1 MHMINGVHRSRDK
14 VRHVTRR
21 AAHELFILVAL
32 AVGLLQGCVS
42 LVTVGPDYT
51 PPETKMPD
59 AWHQAATKG
68 LAEGRADLQTW
79 WVTLNDPVLDNLIRR
94 AGKGNLDLKGAV
106 ARILQARA
114 SLGIESGQ
122 QFPQIDGAGSF
133 ERSRTSEGIEVGV
146 PPPQDNPDNFAE
158 LELDATWEI
167 DLWGRIKRS
176 IESADAALDA
186 STEDYRDVL
195 VLLFADVATNYVEAR
210 TLQARIRLA
219 RNNVELQRQT
229 LQLTKD
235 RFKAGISP
243 LLDVRQ
249 AELNLATTES
259 SIPPLKSSLAQA
271 INRLGVLLG
280 DYPSTLYAGLAQPV
294 PIPVPPDDVTV
305 GLPAELL
312 RQRPDIRRAER
323 ALAAQTAQIGV
334 ATADLYPQFSLFG
347 TLGVSAVDAVKFFAS
362 GNVTYSF
369 GPQFSWNLFA
379 GGSIRSNIDAQ
390 DALTKQA
397 LLRYENT
404 VLQAVEETENSMT
417 AYVQE
422 RDRRGSLA
430 RSVTAA
436 QESVK
441 LVETLYKTGLTDFQ
455 NVLDMQRSLFQQ
467 QDQLAESE
475 GDVTQNLI
483 SIYKALGGGWS
494 P

>member
-1 MHMINGVHRSRDK
+1 MHMINGVHRSRDTS
-14 VRHVTRR
+14 RHVTRR

-32 AVGLLQGCVS
+32 AVGLLQGCVT
-42 LVTVGPDYT
+42 LVTVGPDYA

-94 AGKGNLDLKGAV
+94 AGAGNLDLKEAV

-114 SLGIESGQ
+114 SLGIVSGE

-133 ERSRTSEGIEVGV
+133 DRSRTSEGIQVAV
-146 PPPQDNPDNFAE
+146 PPPQDNPDNFSN
-158 LELDATWEI
+158 LGLSATWEI

-186 STEDYRDVL
+186 SIEDYRDVL
-195 VLLFADVATNYVEAR
+195 VLLFADVASNYVEAR

-229 LQLTKD
+229 LQLTQG
-235 RFKAGISP
+235 RFTAGIAP

-249 AELNLATTES
+249 AELNLARTES
-259 SIPPLKSSLAQA
+259 SIPTLRSSLAQA

-280 DYPSTLYAGLAQPV
+280 DYPSALYADLAQPA

-312 RQRPDIRRAER
+312 RQRPDIRLAER

-347 TLGVSAVDAVKFFAS
+347 TLGVSAVDAVTFFAS

-390 DALTKQA
+390 DALTRQA
-397 LLRYENT
+397 LLQYENT

-422 RDRRGSLA
+422 RDRKGALT

-436 QESVK
+436 QEAVK
-441 LVETLYKTGLTDFQ
+441 LVETLYRTGLTDFN
-455 NVLDMQRSLFQQ
+455 NVLNTQAALFDQ
-467 QDQLAESE
+467 QDQLAESK

-483 SIYKALGGGWS
+483 GIYKALGGGWS